1 MKKKY
6 AEMTLPERQAEY
18 AALQAAY
25 QNAKALH
32 LALNMARGKPGREQ
46 IGRAHV

>member
-25 QNAKALH
+25 QDAQ
-32 LALNMARGKPGREQ
+32 RSEER
-46 IGRAHV
+46 R